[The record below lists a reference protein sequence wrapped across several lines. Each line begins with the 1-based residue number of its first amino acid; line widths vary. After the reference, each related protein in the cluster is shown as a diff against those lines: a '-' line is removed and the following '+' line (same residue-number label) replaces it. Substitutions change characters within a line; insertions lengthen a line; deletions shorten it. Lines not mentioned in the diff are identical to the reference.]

1 MILLLLVVRQNV
13 VVVETLFCVEDPRD
27 KKKSSSSSSPSLV
40 FPYTNAVLAAADAD
54 QTCTQKRFGGQKERE
69 NCDKK
74 KMSKPYTP
82 LLKSRWSKRER
93 KL

>member
-1 MILLLLVVRQNV
+1 MCASDCVCLDDDAMILLLLVVRQNV

-69 NCDKK
+69 NCEKK
-74 KMSKPYTP
+74 NV
-82 LLKSRWSKRER
+82 
-93 KL
+93 

>member
-1 MILLLLVVRQNV
+1 MCASDCVCLDDDAMILLLLVVRQNV

-27 KKKSSSSSSPSLV
+27 KKSSSSSSPSLV

-74 KMSKPYTP
+74 CDKN
-82 LLKSRWSKRER
+82 
-93 KL
+93 